1 MDLSTVKS
9 VTPNRHILKKIIA
22 IVLSIAII
30 IVSFSII
37 TNANKDAKETIEV
50 LRVNLKDGIPAYV
63 VITEKDI
70 ERYNIIK
77 KEYTSDMVL
86 AKNID
91 TILNKFTKYYLRNK
105 SILFQDQ
112 FINEKPQ
119 RNEWLYKLEEEQEVL
134 TFPYDFLQ
142 CGGDILMPGDRVRIR
157 ASYEVE
163 APQGGNS
170 ADPYGGSA
178 PSQGTIKKTEVLFD
192 SIVVKDMLNSRSH
205 SIYEMYK
212 EVLKLGED
220 KRQEVM
226 KSEDFLENI
235 QPKALLLEGSRQQI
249 DNFAKYKSLS
259 KDSFLI
265 TILSRSQ
272 SNVII
277 DQLPTLQRE
286 VESWIEKNKK

>member
-1 MDLSTVKS
+1 MDLGTVKS

-22 IVLSIAII
+22 VFLSIAII
-30 IVSFSII
+30 IVSFQII
-37 TNANKDAKETIEV
+37 TNANKDARETIEI
-50 LRVNLKDGIPAYV
+50 LRVNQKDGISAYV

-70 ERYNIIK
+70 EKYNIIK

-86 AKNID
+86 AKDIQ
-91 TILNKFTKYYLRNK
+91 TILNKYTKYYLRNN
-105 SILFQDQ
+105 SILFKDQ
-112 FINEKPQ
+112 FITEKPQ
-119 RNEWLYKLEEEQEVL
+119 RNEWLYALDKDQEVL

-142 CGGDILMPGDRVRIR
+142 CGGDILVPGDRVRIR
-157 ASYEVE
+157 ATYEVE
-163 APQGGNS
+163 ESKGGGTG
-170 ADPYGGSA
+170 DPYGVNT
-178 PSQGTIKKTEVLFD
+178 QEKVTVKKTEVLFD
-192 SIVVKDMLNSRSH
+192 SIVVKDMLNSSSL
-205 SIYEMYK
+205 SIYEVYK
-212 EVLKLGED
+212 EVLKLSED

-226 KSEDFLENI
+226 KSEEFLRNI

-277 DQLPTLQRE
+277 DELPTLQRE